1 MSEEWNEI
9 DLNPALPQKEKVEFE
24 VEGQEENEPIVTG
37 KLTITLISYILTNK
51 T

>member
-24 VEGQEENEPIVTG
+24 VEGQEENKPVALDRDWETYDYAN
-37 KLTITLISYILTNK
+37 KLYLN
-51 T
+51 